1 MNRKQQKIIAM
12 LPDVLLP
19 WYRENARDLPWR
31 NTKEPYAVWL
41 SEIMLQQTRVEAV
54 KGYYDRF
61 ITALPTVRDLANAE
75 ESLLLKLWEGL
86 GYYSRVRN
94 LQKAAKTIMTEFDGV
109 FPADY
114 NRILSL
120 SGIGAYTAGAIS
132 SICFDIPVPA
142 VDGNVLRVL
151 SRLCEIPETIVSPSF
166 KKDATNALG
175 QIYPKHSPGDF
186 TQALMELGAT
196 VCLPNG
202 APLCDSCPAA
212 GFCLAKKHSTQKKFP
227 EKSVKKPRRKEELTV
242 FILQYDSFIALN
254 KRPDKGLLK
263 GLWEFPNTCGKLE
276 KDDAVRFLLS
286 AGVTP
291 KDISGS
297 VSRGHIFTH
306 VEWDMT
312 GYYFTCENKSD
323 AYVWVTRDQLEKEF
337 ALPTAFRQFADDM
350 LLTEWD

>member
-1 MNRKQQKIIAM
+1 MNRKQQKIIGQ
-12 LPDVLLP
+12 LPMALLP
-19 WYRENARDLPWR
+19 WYQKNARALPWR

-61 ITALPTVRDLANAE
+61 ITALPTVEDLAKAD

-94 LQKAAKTIMTEFDGV
+94 LQKAAKTIVEDFGGV
-109 FPADY
+109 FPTDY
-114 NRILSL
+114 NSILSL

-142 VDGNVLRVL
+142 VDGNALRVL
-151 SRLCEIPETIVSPSF
+151 SRLCEIPEGMTSPSF
-166 KKDATNALG
+166 KKDANSVLEN
-175 QIYPKHSPGDF
+175 IYPKQNPGDF

-196 VCLPNG
+196 VCVPNG
-202 APLCDSCPAA
+202 TPMCDVCPAA
-212 GFCLAKKHSTQKKFP
+212 SFCLAKKHGTQKDFP
-227 EKSVKKPRRKEELTV
+227 VKPLKKPRRKEELTV
-242 FILQYDSFIALN
+242 FILQCGSFVALH
-254 KRPDKGLLK
+254 KRPDKGLLR
-263 GLWEFPNTCGKLE
+263 GLWEFPNTNGKLN
-276 KDDAVRFLLS
+276 KDEAVQFLLS
-286 AGVTP
+286 TGVVP
-291 KDISGS
+291 KDILGS

-323 AYVWVTRDQLEKEF
+323 AYVWVTMEQMVKEF
-337 ALPTAFRQFADDM
+337 ALPTAFRQFTEDM
-350 LLTEWD
+350 LMPE